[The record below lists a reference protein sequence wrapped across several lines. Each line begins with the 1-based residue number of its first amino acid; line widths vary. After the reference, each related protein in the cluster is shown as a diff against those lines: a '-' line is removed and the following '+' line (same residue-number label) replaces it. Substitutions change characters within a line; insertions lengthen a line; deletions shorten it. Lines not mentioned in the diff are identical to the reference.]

1 MLFKQLESNMSL
13 LSGARSGPSFQVY
26 KTLVKFVRSCHNE
39 AYDRYPLLFHEQF
52 QTSKDRHFSYMLQ
65 KLRPRRRTSQ
75 KFKKSSADPK
85 VYRHDNS
92 PGQRDP
98 LEVLK
103 IQYEVMKATGNIQMP
118 KSMRPEDWY
127 ALRNLDPNASSL
139 LYKSIKQEE
148 EILERIKLGHI
159 QNDEEFVKATESET
173 SLQNPFY
180 LDFEDN
186 TSRQLSAN
194 VWNDRLANCFGK
206 NVVVNCQ
213 GINSFREHIS
223 VNSIC
228 RNAFNNYSTNIYTDM
243 NRSHKCPL
251 NLHFVCQKNINIGQ
265 SEKDFP
271 SSNFHHVHQE
281 REIFPREKLVFI
293 SNSSPNV
300 YENNTDDIPVIFNFG
315 LEIRQDLVLEYAM
328 RNNIR
333 HATLPISKFVMLTNN
348 PNRDE
353 IVVTPVQQLE
363 ILRDVEAGI
372 DWETAIF
379 NNLLY
384 PSQRLVRTSKAYQAI
399 RKNRHA
405 DYYLPI
411 HDLVMDTLLKA
422 KKKKC

>member
-1 MLFKQLESNMSL
+1 MHRLESNMSL
-13 LSGARSGPSFQVY
+13 LSGAKSGPSFQVY
-26 KTLVKFVRSCHNE
+26 KTLVK
-39 AYDRYPLLFHEQF
+39 
-52 QTSKDRHFSYMLQ
+52 
-65 KLRPRRRTSQ
+65 

-103 IQYEVMKATGNIQMP
+103 IQYEVMKATGNIQ
-118 KSMRPEDWY
+118 
-127 ALRNLDPNASSL
+127 
-139 LYKSIKQEE
+139 SIKQEE

-333 HATLPISKFVMLTNN
+333 HATLPISKFVI
-348 PNRDE
+348 DE

-384 PSQRLVRTSKAYQAI
+384 PSQRL
-399 RKNRHA
+399 
-405 DYYLPI
+405 
-411 HDLVMDTLLKA
+411 
-422 KKKKC
+422 